1 MANIHHFDG
10 FSVVDGDIKIN
21 LNLSEMGERFNRAQ
35 FALDSAVM
43 TSMVPFMP
51 MEDGSFINETRA
63 RSASLA
69 GTGQVCAAAPPQ
81 GRFLYEG
88 KTMVDAETGK
98 GPMRFM
104 SKYGEATYRFR
115 KGAKLKATDKPL
127 QYTKTK
133 HPKAQSH
140 WFDAAKKQDEQSWIR
155 TAKKVAGGGK

>member
-1 MANIHHFDG
+1 MAEIHHFED

-35 FALDSAVM
+35 FTLDSVVM

-51 MEDGSFINETRA
+51 MEDGSFINMTRA
-63 RSASLA
+63 RSAAIA
-69 GTGQVCAAAPPQ
+69 GTGQVCAAASPQ

-88 KTMVDAETGK
+88 KTMVDVQTGS
-98 GPMRFM
+98 PW
-104 SKYGEATYRFR
+104 AR
-115 KGAKLKATDKPL
+115 KGAKKVLVSQYTGKTRARENL

-140 WFDAAKKQDEQSWIR
+140 WFDAAKEQDEQSWIR

>member
-10 FSVVDGDIKIN
+10 FSVVDGDIKID
-21 LNLSEMGERFNRAQ
+21 LNLSRMDDNFNKAQ

-51 MEDGSFINETRA
+51 MEDGTFIDETKA
-63 RSASLA
+63 RSVTLA
-69 GTGQVCAAAPPQ
+69 GTGEVCAAAPPQ

-88 KTMVDAETGK
+88 KTMVDVQIGSPWA
-98 GPMRFM
+98 
-104 SKYGEATYRFR
+104 R
-115 KGAKLKATDKPL
+115 KGAKKVLVSQYSGKTRARENL

>member
-10 FSVVDGDIKIN
+10 FSVVDGDIKID
-21 LNLSEMGERFNRAQ
+21 LNLSRMDDNFNKAQ

-51 MEDGSFINETRA
+51 MEDGTFINETKS
-63 RSASLA
+63 RSATLS
-69 GTGQVCAAAPPQ
+69 GTGEVCAAAPPQ

-88 KTMVDAETGK
+88 KTMVDVETGS
-98 GPMRFM
+98 PW
-104 SKYGEATYRFR
+104 AR
-115 KGAKLKATDKPL
+115 KGAQKVLVSEYAGKTRARKNL

-133 HPKAQSH
+133 HPKAQDH
-140 WFDAAKKQDEQSWIR
+140 WFEAAKKQDEQSWIR

>member
-1 MANIHHFDG
+1 MAVIHHFDG
-10 FSVVDGDIKIN
+10 FSVVDGDIKID
-21 LNLSEMGERFNRAQ
+21 LNLSRMEDNFNKAQ

-51 MEDGSFINETRA
+51 MEEGNFINETKS
-63 RSASLA
+63 RSAALA
-69 GTGQVCAAAPPQ
+69 GTGQVCAGAPPF
-81 GRFLYEG
+81 GRFLYMG
-88 KTMVDAETGK
+88 KTMVDEKTGSAWAKQDNKKVLVSQYTGK
-98 GPMRFM
+98 TRAR
-104 SKYGEATYRFR
+104 EN
-115 KGAKLKATDKPL
+115 L